1 MGCFNKTAFYS
12 HLPITAS
19 DEIVMF
25 VCANS
30 ISSHTRRDSTPI
42 SVVGTGLSPIAPPFF
57 GRYNDYGSIELVKDD
72 ANHQLFNEKFGMHL
86 EEFCDIMHDLS
97 GITIEDL
104 IKGIEEYRKE
114 EKYVNKYHHETLED
128 FEKLLAIYENVFG
141 KKPELKKIARREGLT
156 KEAEEQ
162 IAKFEQQMYEYDL
175 KKYMNSSIMVTME
188 HRSVYDKMVELGKEH
203 YFDHWIGIGDE
214 KKVTPEEAFDNSV
227 EVIKKLTELSEEYK
241 GSNIFTFGIN
251 GINITNLIK
260 SNISSNEGLVEE
272 LFEIALN
279 VDKNMRNFFGIK
291 SCLHDTV
298 YASFEDYVL
307 YNNLKGDL
315 SKYKEIACDY
325 AYFLQSFQHTCAT
338 FDVSPY
344 HSQTVDYE
352 RLIPIYEEFLNTL
365 KKQYGKYNEE

>member
-25 VCANS
+25 VCADS
-30 ISSHTRRDSTPI
+30 ISSYTRRDNTPI
-42 SVVGTGLSPIAPPFF
+42 SVVGAGLAPIAPPFF

-86 EEFCDIMHDLS
+86 EEFCDIMHDLA

-104 IKGIEEYRKE
+104 IKGIEEYRAE
-114 EKYVNKYHHETLED
+114 EKHVNKYHHETLED

-141 KKPELKKIARREGLT
+141 KKPELEKIAKREGLT

-162 IAKFEQQMYEYDL
+162 IAKVEQQMYEYDL

-188 HRSVYDKMVELGKEH
+188 HKSVYDKMVELGRQH
-203 YFDHWIGIGDE
+203 YFDYWIGIGDE

-227 EVIKKLTELSEEYK
+227 EVIKKLTELSESYK

-251 GINITNLIK
+251 DVGITNLIK

-291 SCLHDTV
+291 ACLHDTV
-298 YASFEDYVL
+298 YASFEDHVL

-325 AYFLQSFQHTCAT
+325 AYFLQSFKHTCTT